1 MSIIR
6 RGYAVSRCWG
16 LLGMLFSALL
26 ALAVFHP
33 AVATAQDVKQIK
45 LTEKHM
51 QGFIAVSDDMADLF
65 DGANPDKPDP
75 KLAAQAEAL
84 VKKNGFASLAEYDDV
99 SMNIAMIISG
109 IDQQTK
115 RFTEPPDQIKSE
127 IASIKANKSIP
138 EPQKKEDLVQLETA
152 LKDTKPIQFKENIA
166 LVLKYFDKLSELMA
180 EQGPAD

>member
-75 KLAAQAEAL
+75 KLAARR
-84 VKKNGFASLAEYDDV
+84 GW
-99 SMNIAMIISG
+99 
-109 IDQQTK
+109 
-115 RFTEPPDQIKSE
+115 
-127 IASIKANKSIP
+127 
-138 EPQKKEDLVQLETA
+138 
-152 LKDTKPIQFKENIA
+152 
-166 LVLKYFDKLSELMA
+166 
-180 EQGPAD
+180 